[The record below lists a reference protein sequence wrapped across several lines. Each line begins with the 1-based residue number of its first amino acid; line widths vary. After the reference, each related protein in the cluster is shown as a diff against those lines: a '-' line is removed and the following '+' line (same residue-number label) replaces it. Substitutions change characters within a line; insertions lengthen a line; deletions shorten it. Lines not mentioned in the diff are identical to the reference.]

1 MQQFEIDYANLVRE
15 VYEHGDER
23 QTRNATTRS
32 LFGMQLKIDT
42 RDHSRLALIQG
53 RKMFPKGILGELAA
67 ILRKPTSIEDFE
79 AWGCNYWKQ
88 WAKEDGSIDVDYGN
102 AWHADGQIDFLK
114 HCLAKDPYN
123 RRMMI
128 NAWRPHRL
136 AHLDLPCCHY
146 AYQFHVTTDGYLNM
160 VWIQRS
166 VDMMIGLPSDIL
178 FAHAWLIAIANEF
191 GYKTG
196 VITMQLG
203 DCHIYEQHYTG
214 QAELGGRSA
223 VEEYLSHVLHTD
235 KSFYAN
241 EPHYVY
247 TAAEGKDFLTFEPG
261 DLLITKYEQG
271 PKLNL
276 ELYS

>member
-1 MQQFEIDYANLVRE
+1 MQQFEKDYALLVKD
-15 VYEHGDER
+15 VCTNGDER
-23 QTRNATTRS
+23 QTRNAKTKS

-42 RDHSRLALIQG
+42 RDSAKLALIQG
-53 RKMFPKGILGELAA
+53 RKMYPKGVFGELAA
-67 ILRKPTSIEDFE
+67 ILRKPYSVADFE
-79 AWGCNYWKQ
+79 RWGCNYWKQ
-88 WAKEDGSIDVDYGN
+88 WGQENGFIDIDYGN
-102 AWHADGQIDFLK
+102 AWHADGQIEFVK
-114 HCLAKDPYN
+114 HCLANDPYN
-123 RRMMI
+123 RRIMI
-128 NAWRPHRL
+128 NGWRPNRVP
-136 AHLDLPCCHY
+136 HLDLPCCHY

-203 DCHIYEQHYTG
+203 DCHIYEQHYTYD
-214 QAELGGRSA
+214 ETLGRSP
-223 VEEYLSHVLHTD
+223 VEEYLANVLYTD
-235 KSFYAN
+235 NSFYAN

-247 TAAEGKDFLTFEPG
+247 TAKPGEDFLQFEPK
-261 DLLITKYEQG
+261 DILITDYDCG
-271 PKLNL
+271 DKLNL